1 MAKLNTAERQK
12 LGTLLKDRLPPHWTV
27 GIGGQGVAAIEI
39 DQDGTRPE
47 NRFPEPDSH
56 VIVLTNGPDNHVDAD
71 LFVRVDCPPG
81 YAEARQPIGTLSR
94 EGGRG
99 WKERLAEDVANAVM
113 QIEASLTAGE
123 PGEA

>member
-1 MAKLNTAERQK
+1 MAKMDATARQK
-12 LGTLLKDRLPPHWTV
+12 LGTLLKERLPPHWTV
-27 GIGGQGVAAIEI
+27 GIGGPGVAFIEI

-56 VIVLTNGPDNHVDAD
+56 VIVIGNGPGNQVDAD

-81 YAEARQPIGTLSR
+81 YAEARQPVGTLSR

-99 WKERLAEDVANAVM
+99 WKERLAEDVTTAVM

>member
-1 MAKLNTAERQK
+1 MAKLDTATRENLGILLRQK
-12 LGTLLKDRLPPHWTV
+12 LPQHWTV
-27 GIGGQGVAAIEI
+27 GIGGRGVACIEI

-56 VIVLTNGPDNHVDAD
+56 VIVLTNGPHNHVDAD

-99 WKERLAEDVANAVM
+99 WKERIAEDVVTAVM

>member
-1 MAKLNTAERQK
+1 MAKLDMKTRNL
-12 LGTLLKDRLPPHWTV
+12 LGSMLTDRLPPHWTV
-27 GIGGQGVAAIEI
+27 KIGGHGIATIEV

-47 NRFPEPDSH
+47 SRFPEPDSH
-56 VIVLTNGPDNHVDAD
+56 VIHIENGPDNQVDAD
-71 LFVRVDCPPG
+71 LFLRVECPPG
-81 YAEARQPIGTLSR
+81 YAEARQPIGILSR

-99 WKERLAEDVANAVM
+99 WKDRFVEDIHNAVM